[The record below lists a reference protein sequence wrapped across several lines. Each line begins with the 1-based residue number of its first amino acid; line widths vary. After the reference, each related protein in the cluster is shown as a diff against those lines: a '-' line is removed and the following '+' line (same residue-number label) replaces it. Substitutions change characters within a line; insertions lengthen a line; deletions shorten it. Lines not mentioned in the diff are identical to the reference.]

1 MSPIKSLGSAALF
14 AAVAFV
20 LSGCGTYS
28 PSTALATSASEA
40 KAASPL
46 VPFASDEGLARLGR
60 SGAKAGFA
68 LLVNQFEAQYNDAFC
83 GPTSAAIV
91 LNAVYNRSADL
102 PRDHTRL
109 RKEDVQFMSAGE
121 DPIISRFT
129 QDNVMDKSPKTR
141 AQVLGEPVTIG
152 GKQMQDWGFQLR
164 QLDSLLRA
172 NGLVTQ
178 LVVVDDALSAQSVR
192 AELADSLT
200 HSGTYVLVNYRR
212 KAVGQKGGG
221 HISPLA
227 AYDAASDSF
236 LLLDVNPAAA
246 GWVWIDAATLVTAMR
261 TFDTVE
267 NRGYVLIRAP

>member
-1 MSPIKSLGSAALF
+1 MSSFKSLVSSVLF
-14 AAVAFV
+14 VTAS
-20 LSGCGTYS
+20 LIQSGCGTYS
-28 PSTALATSASEA
+28 ASTALATTKTEV
-40 KAASPL
+40 KAPAAL

-60 SGAKAGFA
+60 AAAKAGFA
-68 LLVNQFEAQYNDAFC
+68 LLANQYEAQYNDAFC

-109 RKEDVQFMSAGE
+109 RQEDLRFMAGE

-141 AQVLGEPVTIG
+141 AQVLGEPVTVGNKPI
-152 GKQMQDWGFQLR
+152 QDWGFQLR
-164 QLDSLLRA
+164 QLEAMLRA
-172 NGLVTQ
+172 NGLATK
-178 LVVVDDALSAQSVR
+178 LVVVDDALPEQSIR
-192 AELADSLT
+192 AEMADSLA

-212 KAVGQKGGG
+212 QAVGQKGGG

-246 GWVWIDAATLVTAMR
+246 AWVWIDAATLVKGMR
-261 TFDTVE
+261 TFDTLE
-267 NRGYVLIRAP
+267 NRGYVLIGAR